1 MPKTKINLTEK
12 LYDDEGNPI
21 QANNESYLSVLQ
33 RLAGRNIKD
42 YNSTKQLL
50 EEIYGEFSQTEKTVG
65 EYLKE
70 VAQAD
75 VGDKEENAVEDFDI
89 YLDLRTSKS
98 EVSLDEE
105 KEIKRLKEK
114 LKKTGLSTLI
124 IGQLNSILSGKG
136 NPMKP
141 TYQGGQQK
149 KKKEP
154 EKAD

>member
-1 MPKTKINLTEK
+1 MPKTKINLIET

-42 YNSTKQLL
+42 YSSTKELI
-50 EEIYGEFSQTEKTVG
+50 EEIYGEFSQKEKTVA

-75 VGDKEENAVEDFDI
+75 VGDKEDNAVKDFDI
-89 YLDLRTSKS
+89 YLNLRTSKS
-98 EVSLDEE
+98 EISLDEE
-105 KEIKRLKEK
+105 DEIKRLKEK
-114 LKKTGLSTLI
+114 LKKTGLSTLL

-154 EKAD
+154 EKTE